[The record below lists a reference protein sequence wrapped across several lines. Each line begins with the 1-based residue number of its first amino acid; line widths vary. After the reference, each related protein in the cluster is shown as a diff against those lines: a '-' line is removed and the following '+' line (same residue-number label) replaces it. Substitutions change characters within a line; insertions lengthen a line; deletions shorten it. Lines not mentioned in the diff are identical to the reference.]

1 MEKRIEIKTRKTGY
15 ELNIGSKQS
24 YFYFTEKELL
34 TGFIY
39 HMGMGV
45 KDSMPPEKME
55 RAIKLYQQDG
65 GKMATRLDEL
75 TAELAAA
82 KRCIE
87 KQKKKIARAREKL
100 SYYNKKY
107 AQIFED
113 EDEEE

>member
-15 ELNIGSKQS
+15 ELCIGKES
-24 YFYFTEKELL
+24 YFYFSEHELL

-39 HMGMGV
+39 HLGMGV
-45 KDSMPPEKME
+45 KSPMPTEKME
-55 RAIKLYQQDG
+55 RAIKLYQQDE
-65 GKMATRLDEL
+65 GKMAKRLDEL

-87 KQKKKIARAREKL
+87 KQTKTIQRAHTRL